1 MPVIAAMG
9 RRPNLM
15 DTQMKVLHL
24 DSSPLGAASVSRQIT
39 AAVAAALA
47 GNAGAVTY
55 RDLAANPIAHLDGAL
70 LGAMRPAP
78 GSTPT
83 VDAAVG
89 AELALNETL
98 VTELFDAEAIVI
110 GAPMYNFS
118 VPTQLKAWIDRVAQA
133 GRTFRYTASGPEG
146 LAGGRRV
153 IVVSTRGG
161 MYAGTAY
168 ETALDHQ
175 EAYLRGVLGFLGM
188 TDVTVIRAEGVAM
201 GPEARE
207 KAIGAALAQS
217 AALGHAA

>member
-1 MPVIAAMG
+1 
-9 RRPNLM
+9 
-15 DTQMKVLHL
+15 MKVLHL

-55 RDLAANPIAHLDGAL
+55 RDLAAAPIAHLDGAL
-70 LGAMRPAP
+70 LAAMRPAP
-78 GSTPT
+78 GTTPAI
-83 VDAAVG
+83 DAAVS

-133 GRTFRYTASGPEG
+133 GRTFRYTATGPEG

-168 ETALDHQ
+168 EAALDHQ

>member
-1 MPVIAAMG
+1 
-9 RRPNLM
+9 
-15 DTQMKVLHL
+15 MKVLHL

-47 GNAGAVTY
+47 GQSGAVTY
-55 RDLAANPIAHLDGAL
+55 RDLAAQPIAHLDGAL
-70 LGAMRPAP
+70 LSAMRPAA
-78 GSTPT
+78 GVTPT
-83 VDAAVG
+83 LDAAVS
-89 AELALNETL
+89 AELGLNETL
-98 VTELFDAEAIVI
+98 VTELFTAEAIVI

-133 GRTFRYTASGPEG
+133 GRTFRYGANGAEG
-146 LAGGRRV
+146 LAGGRKVV
-153 IVVSTRGG
+153 IVSSRGG

-188 TDVTVIRAEGVAM
+188 TDITVIRAEGVAM

-207 KAIGAALAQS
+207 KAIGAALEQS
-217 AALGHAA
+217 AALAPAAQAA